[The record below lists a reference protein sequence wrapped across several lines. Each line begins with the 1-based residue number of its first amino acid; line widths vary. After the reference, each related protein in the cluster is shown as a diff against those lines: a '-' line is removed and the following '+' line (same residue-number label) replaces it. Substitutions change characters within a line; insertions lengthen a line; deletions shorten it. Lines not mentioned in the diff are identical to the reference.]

1 MKKIYLKPFNV
12 KKFFFLLVPMFFI
25 SCSMNQK
32 IVYKTDNIP
41 ALSNSIPITVSV
53 KEFSDERKN
62 NSINLLF
69 FENGRK
75 TKYDEKTVCINSE
88 QHYKKETVTLQ
99 ISRQIAEHFDKIKLF
114 QQTTFADD
122 NQTDY
127 YLTGSLSY
135 FYGIQ
140 DFSTTVAVGSQFGLI
155 GALATSGIKTP
166 AEIIIEVKDIALYDK
181 NGNLVQDFGTYRK
194 DYSEELRA
202 DAYCWCIYGNINQKL
217 QDFTDGLAEKIR
229 NEFRNIDK

>member
-41 ALSNSIPITVSV
+41 ALSNSIPITVSI

-62 NSINLLF
+62 NSENLLF
-69 FENGRK
+69 FDNGK
-75 TKYDEKTVCINSE
+75 QTKHDKKTVCINSE
-88 QHYKKETVTLQ
+88 RHYKKETVTLQ
-99 ISRQIAEHFDKIKLF
+99 ISRQIAEHFDRIKLF
-114 QQTTFADD
+114 QQTTFVD
-122 NQTDY
+122 NSQTDY

-135 FYGIQ
+135 FYGVQ
-140 DFSTTVAVGSQFGLI
+140 GFSTAAAVGSQFGLI
-155 GALATSGIKTP
+155 GALATSGAKTP
-166 AEIIIEVKDIALYDK
+166 AEIIIEIKDIALYDK

-194 DYSEELRA
+194 NYSEELHA
-202 DAYCWCIYGNINQKL
+202 DAYCWCIYGNINQKF
-217 QDFTDGLAEKIR
+217 QDFTNGLAEKIR
-229 NEFRNIDK
+229 NEFRNINK